1 MVLDDQGAVSAD
13 DESRREP
20 VKPEELE
27 KMSAFRDFIESL
39 DMDDFE

>member
-1 MVLDDQGAVSAD
+1 MLLDDQGLVTGEEED
-13 DESRREP
+13 KPEP